1 MLPPGELM
9 LSEER
14 DRSQSSRTQC
24 LWWAWGRGH
33 GSGAGPLIIVL
44 MGEELGL
51 PRTSGAGVWAV

>member
-14 DRSQSSRTQC
+14 GRSQSSRTRC

-33 GSGAGPLIIVL
+33 RSGAGPHIMLT
-44 MGEELGL
+44 GEELGL